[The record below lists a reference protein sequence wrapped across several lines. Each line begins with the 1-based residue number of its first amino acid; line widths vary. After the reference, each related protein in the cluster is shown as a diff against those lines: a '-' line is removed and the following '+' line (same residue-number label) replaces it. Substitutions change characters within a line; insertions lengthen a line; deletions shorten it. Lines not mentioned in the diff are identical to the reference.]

1 MKYCA
6 DLHIHSPFSRGTSR
20 ALSLAGLASWA
31 RIKGVDLLGTGDFTH
46 PKWRAALR
54 EHLIPDGRGFF
65 ALRDEAVHPAAADF
79 RADRVPIRFCL
90 SAEISSIYRKN
101 GATRKV
107 HSLIFAPDLEKA
119 EKISLKLAAIGNV
132 ASDGRPI
139 LGLDPKNLLEIVKDV
154 SPECHFIPAHIWT
167 PWFSVFGA
175 HSGFDSLEECFDDLL
190 PEIFALET
198 GLSSDPPMN
207 WRLSSLDRFTLVSNS
222 DAHSGP
228 KLMREATL
236 FDTELSYKAMFRAL
250 KTREGFGGTIEFFPA
265 EGKYHFDGHRKC
277 GVVLSPEETRALRP
291 ADAGDGRDRCP
302 VCGRP
307 LTIGVMH
314 RVLDLADRPAGEGP
328 AGQQPFR
335 YAIPLPEIISE
346 LAGVGPAS
354 RAVQERYRQA
364 VAAAGSE
371 RAFLFDLPA
380 EDIRRAADEWL
391 ALAVVR
397 LRANKVVARPGY
409 DGEFGVI
416 RVFEPGELDRL
427 RGQAELFSAADVP
440 RGLHPRNQDLFREE
454 APATV
459 REPPVVEAP
468 TAVSDTGPD
477 ALNEEQRAVLAM
489 TKGAALVLAG
499 PGTGKTRTLLHWIVN
514 LLTNQGVAPR
524 SVCVFTFT
532 HKAKGEL
539 VARLQAL
546 LGERAREVTVTTF
559 HAFCYEVVVSWY
571 PEVKS
576 LYDETGRR
584 SLLRFL
590 YPALPRAEI
599 EAISSRLE
607 RYLDGTDAS
616 PAPDM
621 DGIAAAYQEALRSV
635 RGVDVAGL
643 VSSVNLMFE
652 RRPEILD
659 LYRDRF
665 QTIAVDEF
673 QDINRTQYRFLAH
686 LIGGGPGPEGARAA
700 RGKRVLVI
708 GDPDQAIYGFRGGD
722 ASLFFRFQNDYR
734 AAYASLSVNYR
745 SPGPIVDAA
754 RALISHNSLKSGL
767 RLASVRPEGPSLTV
781 AGFADQDEEGE
792 RVAALIRSLVGG
804 LDLHAEEI
812 MAGGKSHSFGQIAV
826 LARTHR
832 AFEPVIRACLRHN
845 IPAAFRTGR
854 ALLAEPAY
862 ALLAE
867 ALRYLMNREDV
878 VAFQNLIAYFL
889 PSLGREALTAVVA
902 AFKEAKGD
910 AAGIAGAE
918 TLTASLS
925 GVERRSLEEVFRF
938 LEFTDAEIE
947 AQGMGKGIL
956 LLLEK
961 IHGSRTLSEEE
972 RIADLALVEM
982 ASGYGNDSGRFIREV
997 LLSPREAGFGFPVE
1011 RVSFLTF
1018 HAAKGLEFPV
1028 VVIVAAEEG
1037 IAPQARADS
1046 DPEEERRLFY
1056 VALTR
1061 AGERAY
1067 VTYALRRDIYGK
1079 ETVREPSRFI
1089 AEIPDELIEKSEAK
1103 PKKKVYTQPTL
1114 F

>member
-6 DLHIHSPFSRGTSR
+6 DLHIHSPYSRGTSR
-20 ALSLAGLASWA
+20 ALSLAELASWA
-31 RIKGVDLLGTGDFTH
+31 RIKGVDLVGTGDFTH
-46 PKWRAALR
+46 PKWRAALKDD
-54 EHLIPDGRGFF
+54 LVPDGRGFF
-65 ALRDEAVHPAAADF
+65 ALREEAVHPAAADF
-79 RADRVPIRFCL
+79 RAERVPIRFCL

-139 LGLDPKNLLEIVKDV
+139 LGLDPKHLLEIVKDV
-154 SPECHFIPAHIWT
+154 SPECQYIPAHIWT

-175 HSGFDSLEECFDDLL
+175 HSGFDSLEECFEDLL

-207 WRLSSLDRFTLVSNS
+207 WRLSSLDRYTLVSNS

-236 FDTELSYKAMFRAL
+236 FDTELSYGAMFRAL

-291 ADAGDGRDRCP
+291 AEGGGDRDRCP

-328 AGQQPFR
+328 AGRQPFR
-335 YAIPLPEIISE
+335 YAIPLPELISE

-354 RAVQERYRQA
+354 RAVQARYREA

-380 EDIRRAADEWL
+380 EDIRRATDEWL
-391 ALAVVR
+391 ALAVTR
-397 LRANKVVARPGY
+397 LRENKVVARPGY

-416 RVFEPGELDRL
+416 RAFEPGELDRL
-427 RGQAELFSAADVP
+427 RGQAELFPTAGPS
-440 RGLHPRNQDLFREE
+440 RGLEPRHRELFREE
-454 APATV
+454 APAAPG
-459 REPPVVEAP
+459 EPPVAEAP
-468 TAVSDTGPD
+468 ARDESPS
-477 ALNEEQRAVLAM
+477 ALNDEQRAVLTM

-499 PGTGKTRTLLHWIVN
+499 PGAGKTRTLLHWIVN
-514 LLTNQGVAPR
+514 LLENEGVAPR

-532 HKAKGEL
+532 HKARDEL
-539 VARLQAL
+539 VARLRAL
-546 LGERAREVTVTTF
+546 LGERARDVSVSTF
-559 HAFCYEVVVSWY
+559 HAFCYEIVVSWY

-599 EAISSRLE
+599 EALSSRLE
-607 RYLDGTDAS
+607 RYLDGTDSS
-616 PAPDM
+616 PAPDL
-621 DGIAAAYQEALRSV
+621 DGIAAEYQEALKSV

-652 RRPEILD
+652 QRPEILE

-686 LIGGGPGPEGARAA
+686 LIGGGRGAEGARAA
-700 RGKRVLVI
+700 RSKRVLVI

-745 SPGPIVDAA
+745 SSGPIVDAA
-754 RALISHNSLKSGL
+754 RALIAHNSLKSGL
-767 RLASVRPEGPSLTV
+767 RLSSMRPAGPKIAVS
-781 AGFADQDEEGE
+781 GFADQDEEGE
-792 RVAALIRSLVGG
+792 RAAALIRSLVGG
-804 LDLHAEEI
+804 LDLHAEETA
-812 MAGGKSHSFGQIAV
+812 AGGTSRSFGQIAV

-832 AFEPVIRACLRHN
+832 ALEPVVRACLRHN
-845 IPAAFRTGR
+845 IPASFRAGR
-854 ALLAEPAY
+854 ALLAEPAS
-862 ALLAE
+862 AVLAE
-867 ALRYLMNREDV
+867 ALRWLMNREDV
-878 VAFQNLIAYFL
+878 VAFQNLIAHFL
-889 PSLGREALTAVVA
+889 PGLEREALSAVVA
-902 AFKEAKGD
+902 AFQEGRGD
-910 AAGIAGAE
+910 PARMAGAE
-918 TLTASLS
+918 TLQGALS

-938 LEFTDAEIE
+938 LEFTEAEIE

-956 LLLEK
+956 LLIEK
-961 IHGSRTLSEEE
+961 IRGSRPPSEEE
-972 RIADLALVEM
+972 RIADLALVET
-982 ASGYGNDSGRFIREV
+982 AAGYGNDSGRFIREV

-1037 IAPQARADS
+1037 IAPQTRADT
-1046 DPEEERRLFY
+1046 DLEEERRLFY

-1061 AGERAY
+1061 AEERAY
-1067 VTYALRRDIYGK
+1067 VTYALRRDLYGK
-1079 ETVREPSRFI
+1079 ETSREPSRFI
-1089 AEIPDELIEKSEAK
+1089 AEIPADLLEKTEAK